1 MDDLLAA
8 GNDRPRRRWPLV
20 AVAVAAAVAVGLA
33 VLPEAVSERR
43 DRRDR
48 AALEAVVR
56 LSGGDAVGSGSR
68 ADGTVLTVWE
78 IVNNGPLPVR
88 LRELRVVGGG
98 LSGTTQEM
106 SDLDDLLPPGES
118 RQVDVPLS
126 STDCPGAVTAAPTA
140 QLEVVV
146 ETADGQRR
154 TVRPPAVFDNGFRG
168 RVLVEAARLACD
180 RPSPVQAAGVG
191 FPELKIAGDEARGVL
206 VLSPTSRP
214 VVLLRV
220 LGANGLAWST
230 TTALPLTAVPGRETR
245 VPVIARRGD
254 CSDPAEVASQ
264 ASLGVE
270 LTVESP
276 PGDSYR
282 EPPEVSYSVPAD
294 ERAGA
299 LLSSL
304 RDRLCASSPS

>member
-1 MDDLLAA
+1 MA
-8 GNDRPRRRWPLV
+8 GDERPRRRWPLV
-20 AVAVAAAVAVGLA
+20 AGSVAAAVGVGLA
-33 VLPEAVSERR
+33 VLPEAVSDWR

-48 AALEAVVR
+48 AALESEVR
-56 LSGGDAVGSGSR
+56 LSGGDALGSGSR
-68 ADGTVLTVWE
+68 ADGTVLTAWE
-78 IVNNGPLPVR
+78 IVNEGPLPVR

-98 LSGTTQEM
+98 LSGTTQEL

-118 RQVDVPLS
+118 RRVDVPLS

-154 TVRPPAVFDNGFRG
+154 TVRPPAVFDNGLRG
-168 RVLVEAARLACD
+168 LALVRAARLACD
-180 RPSPVQAAGVG
+180 RPNPAQAAGID
-191 FPELKIAGDEARGVL
+191 FPELEIAGDEARGIL
-206 VLSPTSRP
+206 VLSPASRP
-214 VVLLRV
+214 VTLLR
-220 LGANGLAWST
+220 LLPANGLTWST
-230 TTALPLTAVPGRETR
+230 TAALPLTAVPGRETR

-282 EPPEVSYSVPAD
+282 EPPEISYTSPGRQADSV
-294 ERAGA
+294 A
-299 LLSSL
+299 LDAL
-304 RDRLCASSPS
+304 RDRLCAAVRLP